1 MCRHFTED
9 FGLETRI
16 ARYHNI
22 YGPLGTFDG
31 GREKAPAAL
40 CRKIIQAKKNN
51 LKSIDV
57 WGDGKQTRSFMFI
70 DDCIKGILKI
80 FFSNYHSPINLGSSE
95 RVSINEM
102 IKIIEKIASFKV
114 KKKIITT

>member
-9 FGLETRI
+9 FGLETRV

-40 CRKIIQAKKNN
+40 CRKIIMA
-51 LKSIDV
+51 
-57 WGDGKQTRSFMFI
+57 
-70 DDCIKGILKI
+70 
-80 FFSNYHSPINLGSSE
+80 
-95 RVSINEM
+95 
-102 IKIIEKIASFKV
+102 
-114 KKKIITT
+114 KKII